1 MLLIGREHLFTV
13 QHTFQVF
20 LGKYIAPLVLVAAQ
34 VRRGMQWM
42 QWIRMIR
49 SLKLTCLALAVL
61 RAGRYSRVVRID
73 YLLFYI
79 EEVVM
84 LEPGE
89 LR

>member
-20 LGKYIAPLVLVAAQ
+20 LGKYITSLVLVAAQ
-34 VRRGMQWM
+34 VRRGLQW
-42 QWIRMIR
+42 IR
-49 SLKLTCLALAVL
+49 SLKVTCLALAVL